1 MGNCRSGI
9 STKDGH
15 ELAIANPLKD
25 TANDSASRPSSAVA
39 GSNRAAAT
47 VPVTE
52 RSSAKLSQPRAPAVA
67 KTNKHVESKDLTLDS
82 DDDLA
87 VQVAHFLRAG
97 AGRSA
102 GDAGAASS
110 WALAYYDILGIMLLK
125 RCPPS
130 NRERF
135 FTRQHNAR
143 SVSLYFGVLR
153 VLAGQGFIG
162 SS

>member
-1 MGNCRSGI
+1 M
-9 STKDGH
+9 
-15 ELAIANPLKD
+15 
-25 TANDSASRPSSAVA
+25 
-39 GSNRAAAT
+39 
-47 VPVTE
+47 
-52 RSSAKLSQPRAPAVA
+52 
-67 KTNKHVESKDLTLDS
+67 ESKDLTLDS

-162 SS
+162 WIMCHSVRVRVCVCAARVRLCARACVFVCLCVFVRACVNLCLGFCSCWQGLVFSFVL